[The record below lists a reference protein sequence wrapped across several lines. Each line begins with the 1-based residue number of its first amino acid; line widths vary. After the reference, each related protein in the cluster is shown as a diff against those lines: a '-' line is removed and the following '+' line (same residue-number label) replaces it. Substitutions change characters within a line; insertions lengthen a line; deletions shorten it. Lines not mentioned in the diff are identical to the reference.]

1 LETANAPSNP
11 KTADEAM
18 KQLLQSKIG
27 GFNPM
32 RMARFLQIKRNIAYL
47 CGHQN
52 IYIENGEIYTYGE
65 DDPSYCPVMHNKIL
79 EGVGNDI
86 ASGTKN
92 EPISFILP
100 AGTDEDDKAT
110 AKACEKIKQ
119 YLYRINSMQE
129 IRKGAILWYDLDG
142 IGWTKVYFD
151 PMATSMGEN
160 PPKGQDGNDPNTA
173 DGAARFQ
180 GEVIVD
186 VIPNTELI
194 YDRRNT
200 RPDKLKWMIHVKTVT
215 LGFVASQFGPEFAAK
230 AEKYAS
236 DSIPATDTFET
247 SLMGDFATLAGNMSG
262 TKGTGKIPNQDRV
275 LTYYEFWH
283 IPDVLIPMGAYAI
296 AVGSSSMVGDVPDI
310 EIANN
315 MPYPINTYRH
325 GKLPFIPWRPLALD
339 GIDGGGISRISQA
352 IPLQREYNKIIN
364 QIGENNDVMG
374 NGLFFATRDANL
386 DTKRLSNT
394 TGIVIEYDG
403 AQNKP
408 TREQGI
414 SAPGGIFAHLQMLGS
429 MIDNVFM
436 FHESSQGKM
445 PQGGPRSAVGL
456 QTLQDADSTQMGPI
470 VRALDIAE
478 EQVVHQMLN
487 LALATYGQRTLNI
500 IGDDNQWTLQAIDT
514 EELQGKIN
522 VIIKTGSS
530 APYSKEAQTN
540 KIFMVWQSGLL
551 QQPMD
556 PTRIK
561 VLKAMDLGNFDN
573 LLQDNS
579 KDINFAQR
587 EFQAAEQQA
596 AEANP
601 SMTPEEAGKVVF
613 MAPPNAFD
621 DHNTHIVEH
630 SNFLKSKYWEYM
642 GSGNMNLMLLAN
654 VENIHIQMHQ
664 QILAQQ
670 QLHMAMMA
678 NPGAFNK
685 QNEDEE
691 TKSKS
696 DESK

>member
-11 KTADEAM
+11 KTADDAM

-52 IYIENGEIYTYGE
+52 VYIQNGTLLTLPE
-65 DDPSYCPVMHNKIL
+65 DDSEYCAVMHNKII

-92 EPISFILP
+92 EPVSFILP

-110 AKACEKIKQ
+110 AKVCEKIKQ

-129 IRKGAILWYDLDG
+129 IRKGVILWYDLDG

-151 PMATSMGEN
+151 PQATSMGEN
-160 PPKGQDGNDPNTA
+160 PPAGQDGNDPNTP

-180 GEVIVD
+180 GEVVVD
-186 VIPNTELI
+186 VVPNTELI

-215 LGFVASQFGPEFAAK
+215 LGYVASQFGPEFAAL
-230 AEKYAS
+230 AERFAS
-236 DSIPATDTFET
+236 ESIPATDTFET
-247 SLMGDFATLAGNMSG
+247 SLMGDFATLAGNMTQSK
-262 TKGTGKIPNQDRV
+262 TVGKIPNQDKV

-283 IPDVLIPMGAYAI
+283 IPDVIIPMGAYAV
-296 AVGSSSMVGDVPDI
+296 AVGSASTLGETPDI
-310 EIANN
+310 EVAIN

-352 IPLQREYNKIIN
+352 VPLQREYNKTIN
-364 QIGENNDVMG
+364 QIGINNDVMG
-374 NGLFFATRDANL
+374 NGIWKSPRDAELNV
-386 DTKRLSNT
+386 KRMDNSSGL
-394 TGIVIEYDG
+394 IVEYSG
-403 AQNKP
+403 SVPP

-414 SAPGGIFAHLQMLGS
+414 SVPGGVFGYLQTLSTMLDS
-429 MIDNVFM
+429 CFM
-436 FHESSQGKM
+436 FHDSSKGIM

-456 QTLQDADSTQMGPI
+456 QTLQDGDSTQMGPI

-500 IGDDNQWTLQAIDT
+500 IGDDNQWTLAAINTD
-514 EELQGKIN
+514 ELQGKIN
-522 VIIKTGSS
+522 VVIKTGSS
-530 APYSKEAQTN
+530 APYSKDAQAN

-556 PTRIK
+556 PTRLK
-561 VLKAMDLGNFDN
+561 VIKAMDLGNFDS

-579 KDINFAQR
+579 KDINFSQR

-596 AEANP
+596 AQGTL
-601 SMTPEEAGKVVF
+601 SMTPEEAGTKVF

-642 GSGNMNLMLLAN
+642 GSGNLNLMLLAN
-654 VENIHIQMHQ
+654 VQNIHIQMHQ
-664 QILAQQ
+664 QVLAQQ
-670 QLHMAMMA
+670 QLQMAMMA

-685 QNEDEE
+685 QNEE